1 MKILESFGHSD
12 CQVVINMIE
21 HQKALMVELR
31 GMVMPL
37 LPSDNEQA
45 KLALQLLG
53 DILSCSDKAISML
66 ELGGDTK
73 KLTNLV
79 GGKRKGDKHSMDN
92 HNLEEEAKES
102 VSKRRKNAEHTG
114 STVAQAPH
122 NDGHQWRKYGQKW
135 ISRAK
140 HSRSYYRCA
149 NSKVQGCPATKTV
162 QQMDSSGN
170 GTSKLFNVD
179 YYGQHTCR
187 GDGIADPYV
196 VDTAHHS
203 MEPINQNECNSP
215 TLEHEA
221 HEVQDER
228 FENLCMVQNMPEYLI
243 DFELE
248 RAFEFIVNSPLGSEH
263 WTFDD
268 SIRCEHSPICIW
280 G

>member
-1 MKILESFGHSD
+1 MARRRVSAGAASTPIHQIGIQGRTTKQALHGCS
-12 CQVVINMIE
+12 VVIKSSTSVVGPYAWVRSGGGRN
-21 HQKALMVELR
+21 
-31 GMVMPL
+31 
-37 LPSDNEQA
+37 
-45 KLALQLLG
+45 KL
-53 DILSCSDKAISML
+53 SV
-66 ELGGDTK
+66 
-73 KLTNLV
+73 LTI
-79 GGKRKGDKHSMDN
+79 GKRKGDKHIMDN

-187 GDGIADPYV
+187 GDGIANPYV

>member
-31 GMVMPL
+31 GMVMPI

-102 VSKRRKNAEHTG
+102 VSKRRYMYILHATRG
-114 STVAQAPH
+114 MSTSLSF
-122 NDGHQWRKYGQKW
+122 
-135 ISRAK
+135 I
-140 HSRSYYRCA
+140 A
-149 NSKVQGCPATKTV
+149 NE
-162 QQMDSSGN
+162 
-170 GTSKLFNVD
+170 
-179 YYGQHTCR
+179 
-187 GDGIADPYV
+187 I
-196 VDTAHHS
+196 
-203 MEPINQNECNSP
+203 
-215 TLEHEA
+215 
-221 HEVQDER
+221 
-228 FENLCMVQNMPEYLI
+228 
-243 DFELE
+243 
-248 RAFEFIVNSPLGSEH
+248 
-263 WTFDD
+263 
-268 SIRCEHSPICIW
+268 
-280 G
+280 

>member
-1 MKILESFGHSD
+1 SD